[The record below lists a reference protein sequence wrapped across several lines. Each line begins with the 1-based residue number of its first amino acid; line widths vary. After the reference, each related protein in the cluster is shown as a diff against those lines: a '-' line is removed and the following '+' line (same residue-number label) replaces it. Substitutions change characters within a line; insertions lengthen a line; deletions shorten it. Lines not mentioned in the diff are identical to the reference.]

1 MPWSVRPVPSAGQST
16 LQPVQAD
23 ISCYTPDF
31 YGEECADEEEEHAT
45 ALELIDKYLWP
56 EFIKLSQNK
65 KLHEIYQEYL
75 IGFSLQHPNPTAK
88 HHSEYSRCHLEPF
101 SNIPEDAPRFCETK
115 FYHGPALAA
124 ATIADFLTEYG
135 HLAKLIPT
143 DYFASP
149 HVDMAV
155 RCVNTASVV
164 MPGSKGAVHLTAT
177 GKTRS
182 TRGSR
187 YRIASLCPSST
198 KNTNVFDPSEEVA
211 SEPTSRDVVAAIYAV
226 YTLRSAAPCLTS
238 ALSDLTDMK
247 KQDTIL
253 WVQLAAGIAAVVLM
267 PAAAP
272 AAAIVSAEAAG
283 VGAATGLVVA
293 TTTSVGAV
301 GSSAITTVATT
312 TSITVR
318 GLGTLASGLGGGAFG
333 FGGTVSVYAAADLAD
348 VKRTEIIN
356 KTINEKV
363 EHMIYYL
370 ALCFMRSSGISN
382 PRDQDQDLK
391 DALDNLGG
399 KRPPRNVQ
407 LYSAIHLHKLVR
419 EVAQDFKK
427 VHQALVKQVKRPF
440 QELGFTPS
448 EFQEAT
454 CTFSF

>member
-1 MPWSVRPVPSAGQST
+1 M
-16 LQPVQAD
+16 
-23 ISCYTPDF
+23 
-31 YGEECADEEEEHAT
+31 
-45 ALELIDKYLWP
+45 LIDLY
-56 EFIKLSQNK
+56 IV
-65 KLHEIYQEYL
+65 
-75 IGFSLQHPNPTAK
+75 T
-88 HHSEYSRCHLEPF
+88 
-101 SNIPEDAPRFCETK
+101 
-115 FYHGPALAA
+115 
-124 ATIADFLTEYG
+124 
-135 HLAKLIPT
+135 
-143 DYFASP
+143 
-149 HVDMAV
+149 
-155 RCVNTASVV
+155 
-164 MPGSKGAVHLTAT
+164 
-177 GKTRS
+177 
-182 TRGSR
+182 
-187 YRIASLCPSST
+187 
-198 KNTNVFDPSEEVA
+198 

-253 WVQLAAGIAAVVLM
+253 WVQLAAGGAVLVCAGIAAVVLM

-283 VGAATGLVVA
+283 VGAATGSVVA

-348 VKRTEIIN
+348 VKRSEYSTLIDGICWLKLEAEIIN

-382 PRDQDQDLK
+382 PRDQDRDLK

-448 EFQEAT
+448 EFQEAA
-454 CTFSF
+454 CTFSFWMPGMRSDEG